1 MKNKFITYFLILSC
15 HLGLS
20 AGPDEV
26 DKCSNTDFAIS
37 APDYAETEEEKV
49 LRLEQELLDALNQFD
64 SCLEPI
70 SNSQSSSSASSNA
83 SNSASGDE
91 PLENMA
97 SQEPSSQ
104 EPSSS
109 TEPTQ
114 DTGSSKNGAIPED
127 IPSGVDDDV
136 IAKQYRR
143 VAEAE
148 TDPAMKRLYWDAYL
162 DYKGIKKKE

>member
-97 SQEPSSQ
+97 SQEPY
-104 EPSSS
+104 SS

-148 TDPAMKRLYWDAYL
+148 TDPALKRLYWDMYL
-162 DYKGIKKKE
+162 GYKGIKKKE

>member
-1 MKNKFITYFLILSC
+1 MFQS
-15 HLGLS
+15 
-20 AGPDEV
+20 
-26 DKCSNTDFAIS
+26 DFAIN

-49 LRLEQELLDALNQFD
+49 LRLEQELLDALSQFD

-70 SNSQSSSSASSNA
+70 SNSVSSSSASSNA

-91 PLENMA
+91 PLESMA
-97 SQEPSSQ
+97 SHEPSGQ
-104 EPSSS
+104 ESYNNKEPAQDIVSSR
-109 TEPTQ
+109 
-114 DTGSSKNGAIPED
+114 NGAIPED
-127 IPSGVDDDV
+127 IPSGADDDA

-148 TDPAMKRLYWDAYL
+148 TDPALKRLYWDAYL